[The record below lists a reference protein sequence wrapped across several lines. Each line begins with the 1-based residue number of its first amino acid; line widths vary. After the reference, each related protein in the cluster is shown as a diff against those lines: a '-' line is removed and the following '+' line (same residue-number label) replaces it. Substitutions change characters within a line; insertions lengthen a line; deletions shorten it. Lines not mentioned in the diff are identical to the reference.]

1 MKREIIIKD
10 THRGL
15 RYEDGV
21 LTEVLVAGRHTIPR
35 QVDLGFYRSPK
46 VEITLVDMRERDL
59 TIKGQEIL
67 TADKVAIRVSIIVQ
81 FRVSDPRAAMHEVA
95 NYEERLYTD
104 VQLAARRSLAS
115 MTLEEILTNRNRL
128 SEDILRDVK
137 EAAANYGVAILRA
150 DVKDLV
156 FPGNLQEI
164 MNRVLAAERM
174 SQAQLVEARTK
185 AETHRIDAQVKAETQ
200 RIDAQVKADAHRAEA
215 EAQAAALKFVA
226 QADAEATRVK
236 TEAEINALREREKA
250 AEAYSAHPALLRLQ
264 ELETLRALARTAN
277 ARIYIGFDK
286 HRAMEPGATRNGR

>member
-21 LTEVLVAGRHTIPR
+21 LTDVLSAGRHTMPSEIKF
-35 QVDLGFYRSPK
+35 GFYRTPK

-128 SEDILRDVK
+128 SEDILLDVK

-164 MNRVLAAERM
+164 MNRVLAAERT

-185 AETHRIDAQVKAETQ
+185 AETHRIEAQVKAETL
-200 RIDAQVKADAHRAEA
+200 RIDAQVKADAHRVEA

-236 TEAEINALREREKA
+236 TVAEINALREREQA
-250 AEAYSAHPALLRLQ
+250 AGAYSAHPALLRLQ

-286 HRAMEPGATRNGR
+286 HRVLEAGATRSE

>member
-1 MKREIIIKD
+1 MKGREVIIKD

-15 RYEDGV
+15 RYRDGV
-21 LTEVLVAGRHTIPR
+21 MTGVLEAGRHKVPQQI
-35 QVDLGFYRSPK
+35 DFGFYRSPK
-46 VEITLVDMRERDL
+46 IEIVLVDVRERDL

-67 TADKVAIRVSIIVQ
+67 TADKVALRVSIIVQ
-81 FRVSDPRAAMHEVA
+81 FRVTDPLAALHAVA

-137 EAAANYGVAILRA
+137 EAAAGYGVTILRA

-174 SQAQLVEARTK
+174 SQVQLVEARTK
-185 AETHRIDAQVKAETQ
+185 AEVQRIEAQVKAESQRVEAETKAAAQ
-200 RIDAQVKADAHRAEA
+200 RIVAQTEA
-215 EAQAAALKFVA
+215 ESV
-226 QADAEATRVK
+226 RVK
-236 TEAEINALREREKA
+236 TEAEIKALREREQA
-250 AEAYSAHPALLRLQ
+250 AAAYSMHPALLRLQ
-264 ELETLRALARTAN
+264 ELETLRELSQVAN
-277 ARIYIGFDK
+277 ARIYIGFEK
-286 HRAMEPGATRNGR
+286 HLPFEANGRRDE

>member
-1 MKREIIIKD
+1 
-10 THRGL
+10 L

-21 LTEVLVAGRHTIPR
+21 LTEVLGAGRYTFPR
-35 QVDLGFYRSPK
+35 QIDLGFYRSPK
-46 VEITLVDMRERDL
+46 VEVTLVDMRERDL

-81 FRVSDPRAAMHEVA
+81 FRVNDPRAAMHEVA

-115 MTLEEILTNRNRL
+115 MTLEEILTNRSRL

-200 RIDAQVKADAHRAEA
+200 RIDAQVRADAHRAEA
-215 EAQAAALKFVA
+215 EAQAAAMKLAA
-226 QADAEATRVK
+226 QAEAEANRVK
-236 TEAEINALREREKA
+236 TEAEINALREREQA

-286 HRAMEPGATRNGR
+286 HRAPDSDATRGA

>member
-21 LTEVLVAGRHTIPR
+21 LMEILGAGRHTIPR
-35 QVDLGFYRSPK
+35 EVNIGFYRSPK
-46 VEITLVDMRERDL
+46 VEVTLVDMRERDL

-185 AETHRIDAQVKAETQ
+185 AETQ
-200 RIDAQVKADAHRAEA
+200 RIDAQVRAEAYRADA
-215 EAQAAALKFVA
+215 EAQAAAMKLAA
-226 QADAEATRVK
+226 QAEAEAVRVK
-236 TEAEINALREREKA
+236 TEAEVNALREREQT

-264 ELETLRALARTAN
+264 ELETLRELARTAN

-286 HRAMEPGATRNGR
+286 HRALETNGTRGE

>member
-10 THRGL
+10 THRGV

-21 LTEVLVAGRHTIPR
+21 LTEVLSAGRHTIPSEIKI
-35 QVDLGFYRSPK
+35 GFYRTPK

-236 TEAEINALREREKA
+236 TEAEINALREREQA
-250 AEAYSAHPALLRLQ
+250 AGAYSAHPALLRLQ

-286 HRAMEPGATRNGR
+286 HRVLEAGATRSE